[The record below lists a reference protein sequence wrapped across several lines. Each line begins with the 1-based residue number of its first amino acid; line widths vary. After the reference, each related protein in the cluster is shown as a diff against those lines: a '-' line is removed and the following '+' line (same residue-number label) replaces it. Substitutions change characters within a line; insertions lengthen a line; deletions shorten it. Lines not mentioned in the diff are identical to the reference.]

1 MIVKSIV
8 LNQKERDMSLLKLFR
23 YPVLFIL
30 SAMLITCGD
39 NTDDLNSPDEQDDTD
54 VNQSPN
60 IQAVVA
66 MPDMIKK
73 FGKISARVYATDP
86 DGDALT
92 YMWTPPRGFTL
103 QTGAGTSSITLTNQG
118 FSSGLLE
125 VSVSDGTSVV
135 HSAEYIS
142 TWDGEWGTAELIE
155 TDNAGSAYDPQ
166 LAIDPSGNAMAVWR
180 QSDGTRYNIL
190 ANRYLD
196 GTGWGAAELI
206 ETDAHTAGPPQVAID
221 ASGNAMAVWAQH
233 DGTRNNIWANRYLDG
248 TGWGAAE
255 LIETDNAR
263 SALDPQLAIN
273 ASGNAMVV
281 WFQSDG
287 TRDNIWANRYVT
299 GTGWGAAEL
308 IETDNAGS
316 ADYPQVAIDA
326 SGNALAVW
334 AQHDGTKYNILTN
347 RYVTGTGWGAAELIG
362 TDNVGGA
369 YNPQLAID
377 PSGNAMAVWRQ
388 PDDFRNNIWANRYVA
403 ETGWGTAELIETD
416 NVSGAYSPQLA
427 IDPSGNAMA
436 VWEQYDGSR
445 NNIWANRYV
454 AGTGWGAA
462 ELIETDAGNANYP
475 QVAIDPSGNAMAVWR
490 QSDGTR
496 LNILANRYLDGT
508 GWGTAE
514 LIRTDAGSANYPQVS
529 IDPSGKTMAVWYQ
542 FDGTRYNIWANIFN

>member
-1 MIVKSIV
+1 
-8 LNQKERDMSLLKLFR
+8 
-23 YPVLFIL
+23 
-30 SAMLITCGD
+30 
-39 NTDDLNSPDEQDDTD
+39 
-54 VNQSPN
+54 
-60 IQAVVA
+60 
-66 MPDMIKK
+66 
-73 FGKISARVYATDP
+73 
-86 DGDALT
+86 
-92 YMWTPPRGFTL
+92 
-103 QTGAGTSSITLTNQG
+103 
-118 FSSGLLE
+118 
-125 VSVSDGTSVV
+125 
-135 HSAEYIS
+135 
-142 TWDGEWGTAELIE
+142 
-155 TDNAGSAYDPQ
+155 
-166 LAIDPSGNAMAVWR
+166 
-180 QSDGTRYNIL
+180 
-190 ANRYLD
+190 
-196 GTGWGAAELI
+196 
-206 ETDAHTAGPPQVAID
+206 
-221 ASGNAMAVWAQH
+221 
-233 DGTRNNIWANRYLDG
+233 
-248 TGWGAAE
+248 AE

-403 ETGWGTAELIETD
+403 
-416 NVSGAYSPQLA
+416 
-427 IDPSGNAMA
+427 
-436 VWEQYDGSR
+436 
-445 NNIWANRYV
+445 
-454 AGTGWGAA
+454 GTGWGAA

>member
-1 MIVKSIV
+1 MMANRRDIMIVKSIV

-180 QSDGTRYNIL
+180 QSDGTR
-190 ANRYLD
+190 
-196 GTGWGAAELI
+196 
-206 ETDAHTAGPPQVAID
+206 
-221 ASGNAMAVWAQH
+221 
-233 DGTRNNIWANRYLDG
+233 NNTWANRYLDG